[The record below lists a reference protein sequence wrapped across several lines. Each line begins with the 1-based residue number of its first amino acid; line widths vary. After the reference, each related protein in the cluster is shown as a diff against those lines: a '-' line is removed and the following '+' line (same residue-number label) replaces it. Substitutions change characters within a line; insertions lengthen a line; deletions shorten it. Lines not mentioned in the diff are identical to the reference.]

1 MEAMTMY
8 SHEGGKDSCED
19 LMKISK
25 IIGLTIDG
33 TVREIVRLYKMEL
46 LSGPVDYIVPA
57 VWGAKKDGDL
67 DATQKEI
74 HTQLSPVVNRI
85 IDLFKF
91 EEKNDAQEFALGFLI
106 KSLFIS
112 KICYMID
119 GVKKGFANKLGRR
132 DNNTSI
138 LSNVE
143 MLGSAGGCIMA
154 AAKRYFNHVFDREKL
169 TERELA
175 LLWVMI
181 IHEFCEVR
189 IGKMQGSET
198 ALILWLAENAMNK
211 LPDMSAKKWLFEKI
225 KVYKARRS

>member
-8 SHEGGKDSCED
+8 SHEGGKNSYED

-25 IIGLTIDG
+25 IVRLTIDG
-33 TVREIVRLYKMEL
+33 TVMEIVRSYKMEL
-46 LSGPVDYIVPA
+46 LSEPIDYIVPA

-143 MLGSAGGCIMA
+143 MLGSA
-154 AAKRYFNHVFDREKL
+154 
-169 TERELA
+169 
-175 LLWVMI
+175 
-181 IHEFCEVR
+181 
-189 IGKMQGSET
+189 
-198 ALILWLAENAMNK
+198 
-211 LPDMSAKKWLFEKI
+211 
-225 KVYKARRS
+225 